1 MRRGIEVFNG
11 FENTSFLLDSL
22 FSSLLL
28 ALFIKTQVIT
38 AKEVHKV
45 ATRKQR
51 ILRVPLCNF
60 VAKKNLL

>member
-1 MRRGIEVFNG
+1 MRRGIEVLTRWV
-11 FENTSFLLDSL
+11 NTSFFFFFL

-45 ATRKQR
+45 ATRKQSV
-51 ILRVPLCNF
+51 LRVPLCNF